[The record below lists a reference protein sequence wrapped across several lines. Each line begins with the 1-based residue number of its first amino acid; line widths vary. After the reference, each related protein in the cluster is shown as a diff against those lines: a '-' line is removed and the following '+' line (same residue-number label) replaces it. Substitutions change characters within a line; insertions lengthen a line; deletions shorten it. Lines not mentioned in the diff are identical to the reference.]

1 MRGHEG
7 MAKPRTQTPKVR
19 REQEGTIEHV
29 GGTVGGLVKVG
40 HLDQGWMRFL
50 GHAQAKRLRVRPRR
64 RAGTN
69 GHKKLAQSWSKAKA
83 AKAARAA
90 KAKPRKARVHRVK
103 RTVRR
108 AMRRPARRLAKRK
121 R

>member
-7 MAKPRTQTPKVR
+7 MAKPRTLSPTVR
-19 REQEGTIEHV
+19 KEHEGKIEHV

-50 GHAQAKRLRVRPRR
+50 GHARSGQLRVKPRR
-64 RAGTN
+64 RAHAN
-69 GHKKLAQSWSKAKA
+69 GHKKLAQSWAKPKPKAKA
-83 AKAARAA
+83 RAAAR
-90 KAKPRKARVHRVK
+90 PRKAKARTVK

-108 AMRRPARRLAKRK
+108 APVRKARRPGKRK